1 VPLTGCRAKYKELAS
16 PILAVCNWEGT
27 ACIRLPRTFSV
38 MMFMLGSVL
47 VKNIQVTEQQRDQ
60 DDLHA
65 YTYKKEKPYRLSK
78 KP

>member
-1 VPLTGCRAKYKELAS
+1 
-16 PILAVCNWEGT
+16 
-27 ACIRLPRTFSV
+27 LPRTFSV